1 MTSKRR
7 RENIPGV
14 TNSDTGYINP
24 DIDWDS
30 DSVDNTVAPSQ
41 DAEAL
46 DQAFQEDEQ
55 ANTAAT
61 PASDSPPSE
70 FTENIVDSQLGT
82 IGRMSG

>member
-1 MTSKRR
+1 MTSDRR
-7 RENIPGV
+7 RENISGV
-14 TNSDTGYINP
+14 AKSDTGYINP

-30 DSVDNTVAPSQ
+30 DSADNTVGSSQ

-46 DQAFQEDEQ
+46 DQAFQEDGQ

-70 FTENIVDSQLGT
+70 FSENIVDRQLGT